1 MSGSPSFAELLI
13 VMAVVAFACRAG
25 GFFVMRFLP
34 PSERLDAA
42 LRGTPLAVMGGIVA
56 LTLVRGGVSEL
67 IATAAVVAAMF
78 VTRNEV
84 LSALVGVGVIAA
96 LRAYAG

>member
-1 MSGSPSFAELLI
+1 MNGSPSFAELLI
-13 VMAVVAFACRAG
+13 VMAVVAFACRAA

-42 LRGTPLAVMGGIVA
+42 LRGTPLAVMSGIVA

-78 VTRNEV
+78 VLRNEI
-84 LSALVGVGVIAA
+84 LSALVGIAVIAA
-96 LRAYAG
+96 LRTVAG